1 MFCAISHIVL
11 VSYQGSFNRKYSIYE
26 DNQKL
31 DINLNFNLLKS
42 FFSLIFFLLS
52 LIFF

>member
-11 VSYQGSFNRKYSIYE
+11 VSYQESFNRKYSIYE

-31 DINLNFNLLKS
+31 DIKLNFNLLNL
-42 FFSLIFFLLS
+42 FSL
-52 LIFF
+52 

>member
-31 DINLNFNLLKS
+31 DIKFIIKCTNINNKD
-42 FFSLIFFLLS
+42 SLEF
-52 LIFF
+52 